1 MKFRFLFL
9 AAALALPF
17 AAKAQTNKS
26 YVGVQAG
33 VSAPVG
39 DFGKADY
46 YNNKAGFARTSFH
59 AAVDGTY
66 FIGSSLFGLSGQ
78 LGFSD
83 NGRASG
89 ADLDRLGAGYTDGF
103 AVDES
108 TVSLKGRYQRLT
120 AMVGPTLAF
129 PVGKLTLEARGLVGL
144 VKSLSTPEYT
154 VQLEDNSAL
163 LLVQK
168 SSHKTAFGY
177 QLGAALRY
185 AFTDRVGLVLRSDYL
200 YSDGVKIDNQN
211 RNNNA
216 GRLVTKQPI
225 AAINSSIGLTFAFG
239 E

>member
-1 MKFRFLFL
+1 M
-9 AAALALPF
+9 
-17 AAKAQTNKS
+17 
-26 YVGVQAG
+26 
-33 VSAPVG
+33 
-39 DFGKADY
+39 
-46 YNNKAGFARTSFH
+46 
-59 AAVDGTY
+59 
-66 FIGSSLFGLSGQ
+66 
-78 LGFSD
+78 
-83 NGRASG
+83 
-89 ADLDRLGAGYTDGF
+89 
-103 AVDES
+103 
-108 TVSLKGRYQRLT
+108 
-120 AMVGPTLAF
+120 
-129 PVGKLTLEARGLVGL
+129 GL

-163 LLVQK
+163 LLMQK

-225 AAINSSIGLTFAFG
+225 AALNSSIGLTFAFG